1 MSNDQQLAA
10 VSKVLTESNAVRAKI
25 MQGAFLADTAA
36 WRRLLLGI
44 ANQPDKQRL
53 NREIADR
60 FMSVWPR
67 ELKTGSGLD
76 LSGADLSGSIFA
88 YPGYYSDQPLDGAG
102 FQNGRLDD
110 TEWLCLRLNNTDFA
124 GASLRNCFM
133 VRVDCQKTNFRE
145 ADLTG
150 AHLAMLESAREFPP
164 DFSSANLSEARIA
177 LAWPWRP
184 VLDGANL
191 DGCTVTYIAPRS
203 ARDKP
208 ALDKALDDF
217 VSRLSEEQRNRIV
230 IERPDVS
237 KRGPCFIATAACG
250 TDQSGEVICLQDF
263 RDTILTQ
270 YRSGRIL
277 TAAYETISPPLARQI
292 DHSAFA
298 QRLVRRLLVRP
309 AASLSAYLLNRART
323 L

>member
-10 VSKVLTESNAVRAKI
+10 VSKVLTESNALRAKI
-25 MQGAFLADTAA
+25 LQGAFLADTAA
-36 WRRLLLGI
+36 WRRLLLI
-44 ANQPDKQRL
+44 MANQPDQQKL

-67 ELKTGSGLD
+67 ELKAGSGLD
-76 LSGADLSGSIFA
+76 LTGADLSGGIFA
-88 YPGYYSDQPLDGAG
+88 YPGYYSEQPLAGAS
-102 FQNGRLDD
+102 FRNCRLDD
-110 TEWLCLRLNNTDFA
+110 TEWLCLRLDDTDFA
-124 GASLRNCFM
+124 GASLRNVFM
-133 VRVDCQKTNFRE
+133 VRVACQKTNFRE

-150 AHLAMLESAREFPP
+150 AHLAMLEAHGELAP
-164 DFSSANLSEARIA
+164 DFSGANLSGARIA
-177 LAWPWRP
+177 LGGPLKP
-184 VLDGANL
+184 ILEGSNL
-191 DGCTVTYIAPRS
+191 DGCTITYVPPQS
-203 ARDKP
+203 AQHKT

-217 VSRLSEEQRNRIV
+217 VSRLSEEQRSKIV
-230 IERPDVS
+230 VERPDVS

-309 AASLSAYLLNRART
+309 AAYLSGYLLNRART